1 MKNKTLHGFE
11 FTSSRPIPEL
21 SGTLHEAIYTKNGAR
36 LIFIEREDSNKT
48 FAIAFKTIPED
59 DTGVFHILEHSVLC
73 GSDKYPVKEPFV
85 ELLKGSLKTFLNAFT
100 FPDKTMYPV
109 SSRNEKDFLNL
120 VDVYMDA
127 VLHPTA
133 LKKPEIFYQEGWHH
147 ELHSH
152 EDEMLY
158 KGVVF
163 NEMKGAYSSADE
175 VQMSEMSALLY
186 GESTYGR
193 DSGGNPLYIPTLTY
207 EDFVNAHRRYYHP
220 SNARIILDGSVD
232 LDKTLALLDSFLS
245 EYDYLEIDT
254 DIPFVAPM
262 GHAEKSISY
271 EISENDSP
279 DGKARVCMGF
289 TTFDFSERKKLIA
302 LSVAIDAIAASNE
315 APFKKAMLELGLCE
329 DVSFISYDG
338 VQQNSILIDVKNVK
352 EENMRLAEAKAI
364 EVLRGIVEHGIDKNA
379 LTASFNSYEFR
390 LREQDSAG
398 FPAGISYAI
407 SALDTWLYGGD
418 PIKGLCFEED
428 IADLRKM
435 LDTDFYEK
443 LLRDV
448 FLNSSHS
455 ATLYMTPSPSL
466 GEERVRIEKE
476 KLALAK
482 SKMSEKELD
491 ALIEKTKA
499 LESWQAAPDSDEALS
514 TLPSLELSDISKFPE
529 KFDKEEYLIEG
540 RPALHI
546 NAATR
551 GIVYTKL
558 LFDLSDLSAEELSL
572 ASFMTELHK
581 NLPTEQSDTIT
592 LQTKI
597 KSLLGAFSTSV
608 LVTSKKERVT
618 PYMLLSISSLESKL
632 ESAKEMA
639 REVLLGTLFEDT
651 AAIGRILR
659 QLTVLCKEEMAA
671 SGHALALARSASY
684 VSREAAVAEHVD
696 GLEGYLYLKELDK
709 KFASESKEVLEKLKA
724 LAGKIFTRSRI
735 TVCHAGKRCD
745 DYARELVRIFP
756 TSDFVSS
763 ECKIQPLGERREGI
777 VIPAQ
782 IAFAAQTGNLFELSG
797 CMHGSMNVVRSLLS
811 YGFLWNAIRVQGG
824 AYGAGFVRRANGT
837 AGFYTYRDPDPSRSL
852 DCFGEAAAYLR
863 EVAASGERI
872 TSFIIGAV
880 GDSDPLITPKV
891 AAAIAL
897 TSYLR
902 DESYEE
908 RVELRRQML
917 DTSSADLVRA
927 ADIVEK
933 ISKGGVTVVG
943 GRDKLLS
950 CGEKIEKFI
959 EI

>member
-21 SGTLHEAIYTKNGAR
+21 SGTLHEAIYKKNGAK
-36 LIFIEREDSNKT
+36 LVFIEREDSNKT
-48 FAIAFKTIPED
+48 FAIAFKTIPSD

-147 ELHSH
+147 ELRSP
-152 EDEMLY
+152 DGEMLY

-163 NEMKGAYSSADE
+163 NEMKGAYSSSDE
-175 VQMSEMSALLY
+175 VEMSEMSALLY
-186 GESTYGR
+186 GGSTYGK

-207 EDFVNAHRRYYHP
+207 EDFVSAHKRYYHP

-245 EYDYLEIDT
+245 EYDYLEINT
-254 DIPFVAPM
+254 DIPFVAPI

-271 EISENDSP
+271 EISENESP
-279 DGKARVCMGF
+279 EGKSRVCIGF
-289 TTFDFSERKKLIA
+289 ATFDFSERKKLIA

-338 VQQNSILIDVKNVK
+338 IQQNSILIDIKNAK
-352 EENMRLAEAKAI
+352 EENMKLAEAKAI
-364 EVLRGIVEHGIDKNA
+364 EVLRDITERGIDKNA
-379 LTASFNSYEFR
+379 LTASFNTYEFR

-407 SALDTWLYGGD
+407 STLDTWLYGGD

-428 IADLRKM
+428 IADLREK
-435 LDTDFYEK
+435 LDTDFYES
-443 LLRDV
+443 LLREV
-448 FLNSSHS
+448 FLNSAHS
-455 ATLYMTPSPSL
+455 ATLYMTPSSAL
-466 GEERVRIEKE
+466 GGERVKAEKE

-482 SKMSEKELD
+482 SKLSEREL
-491 ALIEKTKA
+491 AELIEKTKA
-499 LESWQAAPDSDEALS
+499 LESWQATPDSEEALS
-514 TLPSLELSDISKFPE
+514 SLPSLELSDISEFPE
-529 KFDKEEYLIEG
+529 KFDKEEYLIEE
-540 RPALHI
+540 RPALYV

-581 NLPTEQSDTIT
+581 NLPTKNSDTIT

-597 KSLLGAFSTSV
+597 KSQLGSFSTSL

-659 QLTVLCKEEMAA
+659 QLTVICKEEMAA

-684 VSREAAVAEHVD
+684 VSREAAVAEYVD
-696 GLEGYLYLKELDK
+696 GLENYLYIKELDK
-709 KFASESKEVLEKLKA
+709 NFDNQSKNISKKLKA
-724 LAGKIFTRSRI
+724 LAEKIFTRSRI
-735 TVCHAGKRCD
+735 TVCHTGKRCD
-745 DYARELVRIFP
+745 DYVRELVRIFP
-756 TSDFVSS
+756 ISDPILS

-782 IAFAAQTGNLFELSG
+782 IAFAAQTGNLFDFYEEP
-797 CMHGSMNVVRSLLS
+797 HGSMSVVRSLLS

-824 AYGAGFVRRANGT
+824 AYGAGFVRRANGV

-852 DCFGEAAAYLR
+852 DCFKEAASYLR
-863 EVAASGERI
+863 EVAASKEKI

-891 AAAIAL
+891 AAAIVL

-902 DESYEE
+902 GESYEQK
-908 RVELRRQML
+908 VKLRRQML
-917 DTSSADLVRA
+917 DTSSEDLARA
-927 ADIVEK
+927 ADTVEK
-933 ISKGGVTVVG
+933 ISNGGVTVVG
-943 GRDKLLS
+943 GKDKLLS